1 MPAFPRPDIIK
12 AVATILEVEE
22 LARKLS
28 EKQRAELAA
37 QLLESLPAI
46 LSDDDEGYGEARRR
60 DDELEAEH
68 SLGIT
73 AAQLDKSIAARSRA

>member
-1 MPAFPRPDIIK
+1 M
-12 AVATILEVEE
+12 ATILEVEE
-22 LARKLS
+22 LARNLP

-46 LSDDDEGYGEARRR
+46 LSDADEGYGEGKRR
-60 DDELEAEH
+60 DDELEADH

-73 AAQLDKSIAARSRA
+73 PAQLDDLIAARSRA